1 MSWVKNF
8 PTNAGQW
15 ELVATHARQHGMLTE
30 RFVAHLRRH
39 GAAPEKIAGVWMVRA
54 DQWAEVEPLLDRALK
69 PLEQKAARPS
79 EEQQVLN
86 LAIGAHAELY
96 KPVEEKLNDQAQLIE
111 QLKQQVAN
119 LLAQRGQQ

>member
-8 PTNAGQW
+8 PRNAGQW
-15 ELVATHARQHGMLTE
+15 ELVATLAKHRNMLTD
-30 RFVAHLRRH
+30 RFVAHLRQN

-69 PLEQKAARPS
+69 PLERKPAPLA

-86 LAIGAHAELY
+86 LATGAHAELY

-111 QLKQQVAN
+111 QLKRQVAE
-119 LLAQRGQQ
+119 LLAARGQL